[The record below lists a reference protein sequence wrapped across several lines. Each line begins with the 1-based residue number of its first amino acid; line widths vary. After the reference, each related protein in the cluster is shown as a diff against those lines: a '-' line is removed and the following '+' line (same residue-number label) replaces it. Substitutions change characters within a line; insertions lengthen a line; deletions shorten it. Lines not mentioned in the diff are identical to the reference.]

1 MSLSKSINRLQLPQP
16 VVRLVTGLLIIIL
29 LGTWVGGLPYYIIN
43 LQTDPDIV
51 LRILFSNTWTPQ
63 ALSTA
68 AADLGIQASFL
79 GWYWLGIEIVMM
91 VGFCS
96 AGLLMFFRKKDNF
109 GLFLSLIFIL
119 VGTRITGPVTFSLTF
134 GLPWV
139 FEINEF
145 LSVYSF
151 LGFAS
156 LMFLFPNGRFV
167 PAWTAWLM
175 PTLVLLAVVISQT
188 GRDSMSANITGFL
201 GYMLSL
207 SIGIASQVY
216 RYRIVATPQEKL
228 QMKWALASIILYLIF
243 GLSLP
248 VLNFNIV
255 DHSRIPVALDL
266 VEWMALFVLLTVGL
280 YLFILALA
288 IAVFRY
294 QLYNIDVI
302 IRRTLVYSIVTAA
315 LALVFFG
322 SVVLFQSLFLTMTGE
337 QSQLAIVIST
347 LAIAALFMPI
357 RRRAQEMIDRR
368 FYRQKYDTAQMLA
381 AFRES
386 LRDNL
391 DLEDLNRDLHSVIQ
405 KTLQPSSQM
414 IWFKQ
419 STGRLGRKE
428 FE

>member
-1 MSLSKSINRLQLPQP
+1 MSLSTSINRLQLPQP
-16 VVRLVTGLLIIIL
+16 ILRLATGLLIIIL
-29 LGTWVGGLPYYIIN
+29 LATWVGGLPYYIIN
-43 LQTDPDIV
+43 LHTDPDIV
-51 LRILFSNTWTPQ
+51 LGILFSNTWTPQ
-63 ALSTA
+63 ALSAA

-119 VGTRITGPVTFSLTF
+119 VGTRITGPVTFSLSF

-228 QMKWALASIILYLIF
+228 QMKWVLASIILYLIF

-255 DHSRIPVALDL
+255 DHSRTPVALDL

-280 YLFILALA
+280 YLFIFALA

-322 SVVLFQSLFLTMTGE
+322 SVVLFQSLFLTILGE

-368 FYRQKYDTAQMLA
+368 FYRRKYDTAQMLA

-391 DLEDLNRDLHSVIQ
+391 NLEDLNRDLHSVIQ

-419 STGRLGRKE
+419 SKDRLVRKE

>member
-1 MSLSKSINRLQLPQP
+1 MSLSTSINRLQLPQP
-16 VVRLVTGLLIIIL
+16 VMRFATGLLIIIL
-29 LGTWVGGLPYYIIN
+29 LATWIGGLPYYIIN
-43 LQTDPDIV
+43 LRTDPDIV
-51 LRILFSNTWTPQ
+51 LRILFNDAWTPQ
-63 ALSTA
+63 ALHTA
-68 AADLGIQASFL
+68 AADLGVQASFL

-167 PAWTAWLM
+167 PTWTAWLM
-175 PTLVLLAVVISQT
+175 PILVLLAVLISQT
-188 GRDSMSANITGFL
+188 GRHSMTANITGFL
-201 GYMLSL
+201 GYLLSL

-243 GLSLP
+243 GLSIP
-248 VLNFNIV
+248 VFNFNIV
-255 DHSRIPVALDL
+255 DHSRTPAAHDL
-266 VEWMALFVLLTVGL
+266 VEWMVFFVLLTVGIN
-280 YLFILALA
+280 LFIFALA

-347 LAIAALFMPI
+347 LAIAALFTPI
-357 RRRAQEMIDRR
+357 RRRAQEIIDRR
-368 FYRQKYDTAQMLA
+368 FYRQKYDTARMLA

-419 STGRLGRKE
+419 SKGRLWRKE

>member
-1 MSLSKSINRLQLPQP
+1 MRLSTSINRIQLTQP
-16 VVRLVTGLLIIIL
+16 IMRLAVGLLMMIL
-29 LGTWVGGLPYYIIN
+29 LATWVGGLSYYIIN
-43 LQTDPDIV
+43 LHTDPDIV
-51 LRILFSNTWTPQ
+51 LQILFSNAWTPQ

-68 AADLGIQASFL
+68 AADLDIQASFL

-91 VGFCS
+91 LSFSS

-139 FEINEF
+139 LEINEF

-156 LMFLFPNGRFV
+156 LMFLFPNGRFI

-175 PTLVLLAVVISQT
+175 PTMVLLAMVISQT
-188 GRDSMSANITGFL
+188 GRESMSANIIGFL

-216 RYRIVATPQEKL
+216 RYRIVATLQEKL

-243 GLSLP
+243 GLSIP
-248 VLNFNIV
+248 VFNFNIV
-255 DHSRIPVALDL
+255 DHSRIPVAQDL
-266 VEWMALFVLLTVGL
+266 VQWMAFFALLTVGVN
-280 YLFILALA
+280 LFIFALA

-322 SVVLFQSLFLTMTGE
+322 GVVFFQSLFLTMTGE

-357 RRRAQEMIDRR
+357 RRRAQEIIDRR
-368 FYRQKYDTAQMLA
+368 FYRQKYDTARMLA

-391 DLEDLNRDLHSVIQ
+391 DLEDLNRDLQNVIQ
-405 KTLQPSSQM
+405 KTLQPSAQM
-414 IWFKQ
+414 IWFKR
-419 STGRLGRKE
+419 STGRLERKE

>member
-1 MSLSKSINRLQLPQP
+1 MSLSNLTNRLQPTQP
-16 VVRLVTGLLIIIL
+16 VMRLAAGLLIMIL
-29 LGTWVGGLPYYIIN
+29 LATWFGGLPYYIIN
-43 LQTDPDIV
+43 VYTNPETVLQ
-51 LRILFSNTWTPQ
+51 ILFSNAWTPQ
-63 ALSTA
+63 AITIA

-91 VGFCS
+91 VGFSS

-109 GLFLSLIFIL
+109 GLFLSLTFIL
-119 VGTRITGPVTFSLTF
+119 VGTRITGPVTFSLAF

-139 FEINEF
+139 FEIMEF

-151 LGFAS
+151 LGFVS

-167 PAWTAWLM
+167 PAWTVWMM
-175 PTLVLLAVVISQT
+175 PSMVLLALFISNS
-188 GRDSMSANITGFL
+188 GRDSMSANLIGFL
-201 GYMLSL
+201 GYMLAL
-207 SIGIASQVY
+207 AIGIASQVY
-216 RYRIVATPQEKL
+216 RYRNVSTPQEKL
-228 QMKWALASIILYLIF
+228 QMKWALASVILYLIL
-243 GLSLP
+243 GLSVP
-248 VLNFNIV
+248 IFNFNII
-255 DHSRIPVALDL
+255 DHSRTPVAQDL
-266 VEWMALFVLLTVGL
+266 VEWMAFFALLTVGIN
-280 YLFILALA
+280 LFIFALA

-322 SVVLFQSLFLTMTGE
+322 SVVFFQSLFLTLTGE

-357 RRRAQEMIDRR
+357 RRHAQEMIDRR
-368 FYRQKYDTAQMLA
+368 FYRQKYDTARMLA

-386 LRDNL
+386 LRDNI
-391 DLEDLNRDLHSVIQ
+391 DLEDLNRDLRSVIQ

-419 STGRLGRKE
+419 SKGRSGFKE
-428 FE
+428 IE